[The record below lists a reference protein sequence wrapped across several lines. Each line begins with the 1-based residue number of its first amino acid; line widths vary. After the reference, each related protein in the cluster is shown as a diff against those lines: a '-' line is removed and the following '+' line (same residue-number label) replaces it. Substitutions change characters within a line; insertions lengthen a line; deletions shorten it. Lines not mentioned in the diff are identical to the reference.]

1 MTDWKSYLRSHL
13 PPLAADPAREV
24 EIVEELAQH
33 LADLERESLE
43 SGATPEEAHASTLA
57 EVSNRLALAREIRR
71 ADSSRPAPTPPPIQP
86 HTHVLVGLAQE
97 VRYGVRQLARVPAF
111 TATVVVLLALGIG
124 INAATY
130 SVIRNVLLEPLPFR
144 SPEQLTIVWWV
155 DQGTTTA
162 FQGSAPVSGPNFLDW
177 RRESSSF
184 EHLVATTPKPVNLT
198 GHGEAERLQ
207 GTVTTAGLFEM
218 LHTQPSLGRAFSRDE
233 EQPGRNKVA
242 VISDAFW
249 RNRLAADPHV
259 LGRSLTLNGEA
270 YTVVGVM
277 PRGFQHPSP
286 WSVGKPTDVW
296 IPLPLDLLQVG
307 RDENRYVVLG
317 RLKPEVTYAAAQ
329 AEMTSIS
336 ERLERAYPDVDNPGV
351 ALLIPLRQV
360 LVGRLSGRLW
370 MLLGA
375 SGLVFVIVCANVA
388 GLFVAR
394 AMRRQAEMAIRASL
408 GASRG
413 RLVRQFAIEH
423 LPMCLLGGA
432 ASVAVA
438 VAATRVLRA
447 LMPPSIPRIDEIRV
461 DPSILAMTLLLSLV
475 VALVAS
481 VVPALTASRR
491 ALAEALRQGRGPA
504 ASGRGAGRRVLLVA
518 QLALTLML
526 AHGAA
531 LMLRSY
537 WTLRTMDAGFSTADV
552 LTMRVD
558 VSGPRYQQAER
569 VGAFFEEAA
578 RRVESLPGVTRA
590 AAINRLPL
598 EGGRNNTATV
608 EGRDPALGRGPSV
621 ENRVIT
627 PGYFDAMGIRL
638 VSGRLLTALDGA
650 PGSLPVVVINQT
662 MARLIWPHAG
672 PIGKRFRFDPLPWLT
687 VVGVVTD
694 TRQWGIEWPARPE
707 AYAIHQGSPFQSELR
722 FLVVR
727 AATDPMSLVAVIR
740 REIARIDK
748 DLPIAEV
755 RTMADVVDTSVAERR
770 FGTLLIG
777 LFAFTALMLVAAAIY
792 ALMSFFVAQRTPEIG
807 VRMAFGATRAG
818 VPRLMLSNALT
829 LTGIGTA
836 IGLVG
841 VVLSVKLAR
850 GMVYGF
856 SPGDQVMV
864 AAAAASLV
872 AIALAGS
879 VVPAWRA
886 TTVDP
891 VQALRAE

>member
-1 MTDWKSYLRSHL
+1 MTDWKPYLRSHL

-57 EVSNRLALAREIRR
+57 EVSNQLALAREIRR
-71 ADSSRPAPTPPPIQP
+71 ADSSRPAPTPPPIEP
-86 HTHVLVGLAQE
+86 HSHVLVGLAQE
-97 VRYGVRQLARVPAF
+97 VRHGVRQLARIPAF
-111 TATVVVLLALGIG
+111 AATVVVLLALGIG

-144 SPEQLTIVWWV
+144 SPEQLTIVWWG
-155 DQGTTTA
+155 DKGWTSA
-162 FQGSAPVSGPNFLDW
+162 FEGSAPVSGPNFLDW
-177 RRESSSF
+177 RRESRSF
-184 EHLVATTPKPVNLT
+184 EHLVATTPRFVNLT

-218 LHTQPSLGRAFSRDE
+218 LQAQPSLGRTFRRDE

-270 YTVVGVM
+270 HTVVGVM
-277 PRGFQHPSP
+277 PRGFQDPSP
-286 WSVGKPTDVW
+286 WSVGMATDVW
-296 IPLPLDLLQVG
+296 IPLPLDVLQVG

-317 RLKPEVTYAAAQ
+317 RLKPDVTYAAAQ
-329 AEMTSIS
+329 AEMTAIS

-461 DPSILAMTLLLSLV
+461 DGSILAITLALSLV

-504 ASGRGAGRRVLLVA
+504 ASGRSTGRRVLVVA

-537 WTLRTMDAGFSTADV
+537 WTLRTMDTGFSTADV
-552 LTMRVD
+552 LTMRID
-558 VSGPRYQQAER
+558 ASGPRYEHAER
-569 VGAFFEEAA
+569 LGAFFEEAV
-578 RRVESLPGVTRA
+578 RRVASLPGVTRA

-598 EGGRNNTATV
+598 AGGRNNTATI
-608 EGRDPALGRGPSV
+608 EGRDPAVGRGPLV
-621 ENRVIT
+621 ETRVIT
-627 PGYFDAMGIRL
+627 DGYFDAMGIRL
-638 VSGRLLTALDGA
+638 VTGRLLAAIDGA
-650 PGSLPVVVINQT
+650 PGGLPVAVINQT
-662 MARLIWPHAG
+662 MARVCWPDAS
-672 PIGKRFRFDPLPWLT
+672 PVGKRFRFDPLPWLT

-694 TRQWGIEWPARPE
+694 TRQWGIEYPAIPE
-707 AYAIHQGSPFQSELR
+707 AYTIHENSPFQSELR
-722 FLVVR
+722 YLVVR
-727 AATDPMSLVAVIR
+727 TAADPMTLVRPIR
-740 REIARIDK
+740 REIAGIDK
-748 DLPIAEV
+748 DLPVARL
-755 RTMADVVDTSVAERR
+755 RTMADVVDIVLAERR
-770 FGTLLIG
+770 FGTLLVG

-792 ALMSFFVAQRTPEIG
+792 GLMSFFVARRTPEIG

-818 VPRLMLSNALT
+818 VLRLVLSNALT

-836 IGLVG
+836 IGLAG
-841 VVLSVKLAR
+841 LVLSVKLLR
-850 GMVYGF
+850 GTVYGF
-856 SPGDQVMV
+856 SPSDPVMV
-864 AAAAASLV
+864 VAGTACLV

-886 TTVDP
+886 TRVDP
-891 VQALRAE
+891 VQALRAQ